1 MNLEKN
7 PFEFDAANNLTDEMI
22 VDYFID
28 DFNYSRFIQS
38 KRNVFLVGDRGSGKT
53 MALLFNRWRLQRL
66 RAEKEGD
73 HPDLGKIGV
82 YVPCNTP
89 LTHKTEYQLL
99 GDEFRAAAL
108 SEHFLVLSITHGLV
122 ETLLEIPGVLDGA
135 DESRLRSEA
144 AFVLGGSLPE
154 DGSFLEAVRQF
165 LQRELLNT
173 QRVLNSSERKAF
185 YENTFSFASVFVPVI
200 GMCSRRIPVLKES
213 HFLLLIDDAQA
224 LNPHQIRALNS
235 WIAYRDH
242 SLFSFKVAVARIGT
256 QTRITTAGGSIL
268 EGHDYTRVDLEG
280 PYQNRDS
287 RFYRHARTLIA
298 RRLEKAGIESTAENF
313 FPVSTAM
320 KRDLEAA
327 EEAVRQEAI
336 RKYGD
341 AMEMRKAVGDYIYK
355 YRRAH
360 YFRER
365 SPRANRPPY
374 SGFETLV
381 YLSTGVVR
389 NLLEPCFWMFDRAVS
404 ESREVGASEGRVR
417 AIATHIQTEVILER
431 SKRLWVWLE
440 EGISQDIDGCSNEDG
455 VRAHRLLTALAIHF
469 RYRLRHHPSEP
480 CALSFTISGQEC
492 REMSALV
499 RLLDILRKA
508 QLIYLRSGS
517 AKDEGKRE
525 TYYVPNRMLWPVQGL
540 DPHGQHARV
549 SLSASSLWAAAGSGK
564 IGTGTDGEQRG
575 LWDEEE

>member
-1 MNLEKN
+1 MRGKRA
-7 PFEFDAANNLTDEMI
+7 PSAA
-22 VDYFID
+22 
-28 DFNYSRFIQS
+28 R
-38 KRNVFLVGDRGSGKT
+38 
-53 MALLFNRWRLQRL
+53 
-66 RAEKEGD
+66 
-73 HPDLGKIGV
+73 
-82 YVPCNTP
+82 
-89 LTHKTEYQLL
+89 
-99 GDEFRAAAL
+99 AL
-108 SEHFLVLSITHGLV
+108 SRRPADRPQPTHTSFRRTSI
-122 ETLLEIPGVLDGA
+122 
-135 DESRLRSEA
+135 
-144 AFVLGGSLPE
+144 LPTDSAE
-154 DGSFLEAVRQF
+154 D
-165 LQRELLNT
+165 
-173 QRVLNSSERKAF
+173 
-185 YENTFSFASVFVPVI
+185 P
-200 GMCSRRIPVLKES
+200 
-213 HFLLLIDDAQA
+213 
-224 LNPHQIRALNS
+224 
-235 WIAYRDH
+235 
-242 SLFSFKVAVARIGT
+242 
-256 QTRITTAGGSIL
+256 ITTAGGSIL

>member
-1 MNLEKN
+1 MSLEKN
-7 PFEFDAANNLTDEMI
+7 PFEYDAANNLADEMI

-66 RAEKEGD
+66 RAERKGGS
-73 HPDLGKIGV
+73 PDLSKIGV

-122 ETLLEIPGVLDGA
+122 ETLLEIPGVLEGA
-135 DESRLRSEA
+135 EESRLRSEA
-144 AFVLGGSLPE
+144 AFVLGGSLPK

-200 GMCSRRIPVLKES
+200 GMCSRRIPLLSDS
-213 HFLLLIDDAQA
+213 HFLLLIDDAHA
-224 LNPHQIRALNS
+224 LNSHQVRALNS

-242 SLFSFKVAVARIGT
+242 SLFSFKVAVARVGT

-287 RFYRHARTLIA
+287 RFYRHARTLVA
-298 RRLEKAGIESTAENF
+298 RRLEKAGMASTAEDF
-313 FPVSTAM
+313 FPISTAM
-320 KRDLEAA
+320 KGDLEKA
-327 EEAVRQEAI
+327 EDVVRKEAI

-341 AMEMRKAVGDYIYK
+341 SVEKRKAVGDYVYK
-355 YRRAH
+355 YTRAH

-404 ESREVGASEGRVR
+404 ESRDVGALEFGVSG
-417 AIATHIQTEVILER
+417 IATQIQTEVILER

-455 VRAHRLLTALAIHF
+455 VRAHRLLSALAIHF
-469 RYRLRHHPSEP
+469 RYRLHHHSSEP
-480 CALSFTISGQEC
+480 CALSFTISGQESD
-492 REMSALV
+492 EMRGVV
-499 RLLDILRKA
+499 RLLGILRKA
-508 QLIYLRSGS
+508 QLLYLRSGP
-517 AKDEGKRE
+517 AKDRGKRE
-525 TYYVPNRMLWPVQGL
+525 TYYVPNRMLWPIQGL

-549 SLSASSLWAAAGSGK
+549 SLSAKALWAAAEGGEIRSGS
-564 IGTGTDGEQRG
+564 DEEQRG
-575 LWDEEE
+575 LWDGED